1 MLALRIAKCIEQGME
16 LEAILAI
23 TMLSEDERVR
33 ILSAVT
39 KKTTSKARSA
49 GIGAYI
55 EARKRYLLLPGET
68 EPRLGPGA
76 PRGLVELAQ
85 ELGIP
90 KADETLEEA
99 YAVYR
104 DELKKA
110 NAFDFDD
117 LVAGGMR
124 LLAPSV
130 REGRFRTELFA
141 IGNPNQAIY
150 GFRGSDRRLLERFL
164 NDYLQ
169 AGVYRLEHSFR
180 CAQGIL
186 GAADAT

>member
-1 MLALRIAKCIEQGME
+1 M
-16 LEAILAI
+16 
-23 TMLSEDERVR
+23 
-33 ILSAVT
+33 
-39 KKTTSKARSA
+39 
-49 GIGAYI
+49 
-55 EARKRYLLLPGET
+55 
-68 EPRLGPGA
+68 
-76 PRGLVELAQ
+76 
-85 ELGIP
+85 
-90 KADETLEEA
+90 
-99 YAVYR
+99 YR

-124 LLAPSV
+124 LLTSSV
-130 REGRFRTELFA
+130 RDGRFRTELFA